1 MTTSDVRRRHAG
13 LPPAFARLPMRM
25 VRAATAA
32 DVYAH
37 PRAELARLTD
47 LGLLHRVATG
57 FYVAVPDDHVGT
69 GWMPGLEAAAAGI
82 AVAAY
87 SADDAFVMGVSAA
100 RLHGVIPRALAT
112 AVVAVPTRHDP
123 IRLADRQA
131 LVRFVVRDTARLDAE
146 RIDTELGPVLVT
158 TAEQTVLD
166 LVKRPGLGDAEGE
179 VWPAVEQLY
188 RRCEPE
194 VLAEIAEAQKM
205 RTTLLRLQARLGEK

>member
-1 MTTSDVRRRHAG
+1 VTTSDVRRRHAG

-57 FYVAVPDDHVGT
+57 FYVAVPDDRVGT
-69 GWMPGLEAAAAGI
+69 EWMPGLEAAAVGI

-87 SADDAFVMGVSAA
+87 GRDDAVVMGISAA
-100 RLHGVIPRALAT
+100 RLHGVLPRALAT

-123 IRLADRQA
+123 IRLVDRPA

-166 LVKRPGLGDAEGE
+166 LVKRPGLGDAEAE

-188 RRCEPE
+188 RRCDPK
-194 VLAEIAEAQKM
+194 VLAEIAGAQKM
-205 RTTLLRLQARLGEK
+205 RMTLTRLQARLGEK

>member
-1 MTTSDVRRRHAG
+1 
-13 LPPAFARLPMRM
+13 MRM

-57 FYVAVPDDHVGT
+57 FYVAVPDDQVGG

-87 SADDAFVMGVSAA
+87 GVDDAVVMGVSAA
-100 RLHGVIPRALAT
+100 RLHGAIPRALAT

-123 IRLADRQA
+123 IRLVDRQA
-131 LVRFVVRDTARLDAE
+131 VVRFVVRDTARLDAE
-146 RIDTELGPVLVT
+146 RIDTELGPVLAT
-158 TAEQTVLD
+158 TAEQAVLD

-188 RRCEPE
+188 RKCDPK

-205 RTTLLRLQARLGEK
+205 RTTLVRMQDRLGEE